1 MPGGRKGFDPQ
12 PPPPPPPPP
21 PPEKP
26 PPPPPDDEPG
36 GVTELLMAEPSPLA
50 TDPTFELILEL
61 SQDPLYQ
68 DGW

>member
-1 MPGGRKGFDPQ
+1 
-12 PPPPPPPPP
+12 
-21 PPEKP
+21 
-26 PPPPPDDEPG
+26 
-36 GVTELLMAEPSPLA
+36 MAEPSPLA

>member
-1 MPGGRKGFDPQ
+1 MPGSRKGFDHQ

-26 PPPPPDDEPG
+26 PPPAPDDEPG
-36 GVTELLMAEPSPLA
+36 GVTELLMAEPSPP
-50 TDPTFELILEL
+50 DIEPTFALIFEL

-68 DGW
+68 DG